1 MMGISAPYVNP
12 LVSSAHKSA
21 RIAKILI
28 LKLEFRRDHKK
39 KILMSVATMSRLTKR
54 AYLILCPE
62 KRIQTVK
69 G

>member
-28 LKLEFRRDHKK
+28 LKLEFRRDH
-39 KILMSVATMSRLTKR
+39 
-54 AYLILCPE
+54 
-62 KRIQTVK
+62 
-69 G
+69 